1 MQEAQTSS
9 TTPMRQNAQGH
20 WVPESLIAPADK
32 LRDEVVLAIIAAA
45 REQRAQLAAFKIG
58 AMQQIADF
66 VDLSSEQYGVAWG
79 GTKGNVTLL
88 SFDGRYKLI
97 RAVGEHRKFDERIQA
112 AKVLIDQCIARW
124 SNGASP
130 EIRALVDH
138 AFRVSKAGHID
149 VNQVL
154 SLRQLNIVAVGG
166 VQATSMGVEQ
176 PAVETITGAADRHY
190 GTALRRFTGRCAAQH
205 RFRAGH
211 DNTRHKR
218 FGNVVISP
226 HFQAHDHV

>member
-9 TTPMRQNAQGH
+9 TTPMRQNAQGP
-20 WVPESLIAPADK
+20 WVPEILIAPADK

-66 VDLSSEQYGVAWG
+66 VDLSAEQYGVAWG

-112 AKVLIDQCIARW
+112 AKALIDQCIERW
-124 SNGASP
+124 SDGASS

-138 AFRVSKAGHID
+138 AFRVSKSGHID

-154 SLRQLNIVAVGG
+154 SLRQLNIDDPDWLLAMQAAVDAIQVTG
-166 VQATSMGVEQ
+166 TSQ
-176 PAVETITGAADRHY
+176 Y
-190 GTALRRFTGRCAAQH
+190 LRLYERDAHGRYIQMSLDLA
-205 RFRAGH
+205 
-211 DNTRHKR
+211 K
-218 FGNVVISP
+218 V
-226 HFQAHDHV
+226 

>member
-20 WVPESLIAPADK
+20 WVPENLIAPADK
-32 LRDEVVLAIIAAA
+32 LRDEVVMGIIAAA

-66 VDLSSEQYGVAWG
+66 VDLSAEQYGVAWG

-112 AKVLIDQCIARW
+112 AKALIDQCIERW
-124 SNGASP
+124 SDGASS

-138 AFRVSKAGHID
+138 AFRVSKSGHID

-154 SLRQLNIVAVGG
+154 SLRQLNIDDPDWLLAMQAAVDAIQVTG
-166 VQATSMGVEQ
+166 TSQ
-176 PAVETITGAADRHY
+176 Y
-190 GTALRRFTGRCAAQH
+190 LRLYERDAHGRYIQMSL
-205 RFRAGH
+205 
-211 DNTRHKR
+211 DLSK
-218 FGNVVISP
+218 V
-226 HFQAHDHV
+226 

>member
-20 WVPESLIAPADK
+20 WVPENLIAPADK

-66 VDLSSEQYGVAWG
+66 VDLSAEQYGVAWG

-112 AKVLIDQCIARW
+112 AKTLIDQCIARW
-124 SNGASP
+124 SDGASS

-138 AFRVSKAGHID
+138 AFRVSKSGHID

-154 SLRQLNIVAVGG
+154 SLHQLNIDDPDWLLAMQAAVDAIQVTG
-166 VQATSMGVEQ
+166 TSQ
-176 PAVETITGAADRHY
+176 Y
-190 GTALRRFTGRCAAQH
+190 LRLYERDAHGRYIQMSLDLA
-205 RFRAGH
+205 
-211 DNTRHKR
+211 K
-218 FGNVVISP
+218 V
-226 HFQAHDHV
+226 

>member
-1 MQEAQTSS
+1 MQEAQTAS

-20 WVPESLIAPADK
+20 WVPENLIDPADK

-66 VDLSSEQYGVAWG
+66 VDLSAEQYGVAWG

-112 AKVLIDQCIARW
+112 AKALIDQCIERW
-124 SNGASP
+124 SDGASS

-138 AFRVSKAGHID
+138 AFRVSKSGHID

-154 SLRQLNIVAVGG
+154 SLRQLNIDDPDWLLAMQAAVDAIQVTG
-166 VQATSMGVEQ
+166 TSQ
-176 PAVETITGAADRHY
+176 Y
-190 GTALRRFTGRCAAQH
+190 LRLYERDAHGRYIQMSLDLA
-205 RFRAGH
+205 
-211 DNTRHKR
+211 K
-218 FGNVVISP
+218 V
-226 HFQAHDHV
+226 

>member
-1 MQEAQTSS
+1 MQEAQTAS

-20 WVPESLIAPADK
+20 WVPENLIAPADK
-32 LRDEVVLAIIAAA
+32 LRDEVVMAIIAAA
-45 REQRAQLAAFKIG
+45 HEERSRLAAFKIN

-66 VDLSSEQYGVAWG
+66 VDLSAEQYGVAWG

-112 AKVLIDQCIARW
+112 AKALIDQCIERW
-124 SNGASP
+124 SDGASS

-138 AFRVSKAGHID
+138 AFRVSKSGHID

-154 SLRQLNIVAVGG
+154 SLRQLNIDDPDWLLAMQAAVDAIQVTG
-166 VQATSMGVEQ
+166 TSQ
-176 PAVETITGAADRHY
+176 Y
-190 GTALRRFTGRCAAQH
+190 LRLYERDGLGRYIQMSLELA
-205 RFRAGH
+205 
-211 DNTRHKR
+211 KL
-218 FGNVVISP
+218 
-226 HFQAHDHV
+226 

>member
-20 WVPESLIAPADK
+20 WVPENLIAPADK
-32 LRDEVVLAIIAAA
+32 LRDEVVMGIIAAA

-66 VDLSSEQYGVAWG
+66 VDLSAEQYGVAWG

-88 SFDGRYKLI
+88 SFYGRYKLI

-124 SNGASP
+124 SDGASS

-138 AFRVSKAGHID
+138 AFRVSKSGHID

-154 SLRQLNIVAVGG
+154 SLRQLNIDDPDWLLAMQAAVDAIQVTG
-166 VQATSMGVEQ
+166 TSQ
-176 PAVETITGAADRHY
+176 Y
-190 GTALRRFTGRCAAQH
+190 LRLYERDAHGRYIQMSLDLA
-205 RFRAGH
+205 
-211 DNTRHKR
+211 K
-218 FGNVVISP
+218 V
-226 HFQAHDHV
+226 

>member
-1 MQEAQTSS
+1 MQEAQTAS

-20 WVPESLIAPADK
+20 WVPENLIAPADK

-66 VDLSSEQYGVAWG
+66 VDLSAEQYGVAWG

-112 AKVLIDQCIARW
+112 AKALIDQCIERW
-124 SNGASP
+124 SDGASS

-138 AFRVSKAGHID
+138 AFRVSKSGHID

-154 SLRQLNIVAVGG
+154 SLRQLNIDDPDWLLAMQAAVDAIQVTG
-166 VQATSMGVEQ
+166 TSQ
-176 PAVETITGAADRHY
+176 Y
-190 GTALRRFTGRCAAQH
+190 LRLYERDAHGRYIQMSLDLA
-205 RFRAGH
+205 
-211 DNTRHKR
+211 K
-218 FGNVVISP
+218 V
-226 HFQAHDHV
+226 

>member
-1 MQEAQTSS
+1 MQEAQTCN

-20 WVPESLIAPADK
+20 WVPENLIAPADK
-32 LRDEVVLAIIAAA
+32 LRDEVVMAIIAAA
-45 REQRAQLAAFKIG
+45 REQRSLLAAFKID

-66 VDLSSEQYGVAWG
+66 VDLSAEQYGVAWG

-112 AKVLIDQCIARW
+112 AKTLIDQCIARW
-124 SNGASP
+124 SDGADAKL
-130 EIRALVDH
+130 RALVDH

-154 SLRQLNIVAVGG
+154 SLRQLNIEDADWEQAMQAIADAIQVTGTSQYLRLYERDG
-166 VQATSMGVEQ
+166 QGRYVQMSLDLAK
-176 PAVETITGAADRHY
+176 
-190 GTALRRFTGRCAAQH
+190 L
-205 RFRAGH
+205 
-211 DNTRHKR
+211 
-218 FGNVVISP
+218 
-226 HFQAHDHV
+226 

>member
-20 WVPESLIAPADK
+20 WVPENLIAPTDK

-45 REQRAQLAAFKIG
+45 REQRSQLAAFKIG

-66 VDLSSEQYGVAWG
+66 VDLSAEQYGVAWG

-112 AKVLIDQCIARW
+112 AKALIDQCIERW
-124 SNGASP
+124 SDGASS

-138 AFRVSKAGHID
+138 AFRVSKSGHID

-154 SLRQLNIVAVGG
+154 SLRQLNIDDPDWLLAMQAAVDAIQVTG
-166 VQATSMGVEQ
+166 TSQ
-176 PAVETITGAADRHY
+176 Y
-190 GTALRRFTGRCAAQH
+190 LRLYERDAQGRYIQMSLDLA
-205 RFRAGH
+205 
-211 DNTRHKR
+211 K
-218 FGNVVISP
+218 V
-226 HFQAHDHV
+226 

>member
-1 MQEAQTSS
+1 MQEAQTGS

-20 WVPESLIAPADK
+20 WVPENLIAPADK
-32 LRDEVVLAIIAAA
+32 LRDEVVLTIIAAA

-66 VDLSSEQYGVAWG
+66 VDLSAEQYGVAWG

-112 AKVLIDQCIARW
+112 AKALIDQCIERW
-124 SNGASP
+124 SDGASS

-138 AFRVSKAGHID
+138 AFRVSKSGHID

-154 SLRQLNIVAVGG
+154 SLRQLNIDDPDWLLAMQAAVDAIQVTG
-166 VQATSMGVEQ
+166 TSQ
-176 PAVETITGAADRHY
+176 Y
-190 GTALRRFTGRCAAQH
+190 LRLYERDAHGRYIQMSLDLA
-205 RFRAGH
+205 
-211 DNTRHKR
+211 K
-218 FGNVVISP
+218 V
-226 HFQAHDHV
+226 

>member
-1 MQEAQTSS
+1 MQEAQTAS

-20 WVPESLIAPADK
+20 WVPENLIAPADK
-32 LRDEVVLAIIAAA
+32 LRDEVVMGIIAAA

-66 VDLSSEQYGVAWG
+66 VDLSAEQYGVAWG

-88 SFDGRYKLI
+88 SFDGRFKLI

-112 AKVLIDQCIARW
+112 AKALIDQCIERW
-124 SNGASP
+124 SDGASS

-138 AFRVSKAGHID
+138 AFRVSKSGHID

-154 SLRQLNIVAVGG
+154 SLRQLNIDDPDWLLAMQAAVDAIQVTG
-166 VQATSMGVEQ
+166 TSQ
-176 PAVETITGAADRHY
+176 Y
-190 GTALRRFTGRCAAQH
+190 LRLYERDAHGRYIQMSLDLA
-205 RFRAGH
+205 
-211 DNTRHKR
+211 KL
-218 FGNVVISP
+218 
-226 HFQAHDHV
+226 

>member
-20 WVPESLIAPADK
+20 WVPENLIAPADK

-66 VDLSSEQYGVAWG
+66 VDLSAEQYGVAWG

-112 AKVLIDQCIARW
+112 AKALIDQCIERW
-124 SNGASP
+124 SDGASS

-138 AFRVSKAGHID
+138 AFRVSKSGHID

-154 SLRQLNIVAVGG
+154 SLRQLNIYDPDWLLAMQAAVDAIQVTG
-166 VQATSMGVEQ
+166 TSQ
-176 PAVETITGAADRHY
+176 Y
-190 GTALRRFTGRCAAQH
+190 LRLYERDAHGRYIQMSLDLA
-205 RFRAGH
+205 
-211 DNTRHKR
+211 K
-218 FGNVVISP
+218 V
-226 HFQAHDHV
+226 

>member
-1 MQEAQTSS
+1 MQEAQTAS

-20 WVPESLIAPADK
+20 WVPENLIAPADK

-45 REQRAQLAAFKIG
+45 REQRSQLAAFKIG

-66 VDLSSEQYGVAWG
+66 VDLSAEQYGVAWG

-112 AKVLIDQCIARW
+112 AKALIDQCIERW
-124 SNGASP
+124 SDGASS

-138 AFRVSKAGHID
+138 AFRVSKSGHID

-154 SLRQLNIVAVGG
+154 SLRQLNIDDPDWLLAMQAAVDAIQVTG
-166 VQATSMGVEQ
+166 TSQYLRLYER
-176 PAVETITGAADRHY
+176 D
-190 GTALRRFTGRCAAQH
+190 ALGRYIQMSLDLA
-205 RFRAGH
+205 
-211 DNTRHKR
+211 KL
-218 FGNVVISP
+218 
-226 HFQAHDHV
+226 

>member
-20 WVPESLIAPADK
+20 WVPENLIAPADK
-32 LRDEVVLAIIAAA
+32 LRDEVVMGIIATA

-66 VDLSSEQYGVAWG
+66 VDLSAEQYGVAWG

-112 AKVLIDQCIARW
+112 AKALIDQCIERW
-124 SNGASP
+124 SDGASS

-138 AFRVSKAGHID
+138 AFRVSKSGHID

-154 SLRQLNIVAVGG
+154 SLRQLNIDDPDWLLAMQAAVDAIQVTG
-166 VQATSMGVEQ
+166 TSQ
-176 PAVETITGAADRHY
+176 Y
-190 GTALRRFTGRCAAQH
+190 LRLYERDAHGRYIQMSLDLA
-205 RFRAGH
+205 
-211 DNTRHKR
+211 K
-218 FGNVVISP
+218 V
-226 HFQAHDHV
+226 

>member
-20 WVPESLIAPADK
+20 WVPENLIAPADK

-66 VDLSSEQYGVAWG
+66 VDLSAEQYGVAWG

-112 AKVLIDQCIARW
+112 AKALIDQCIERW
-124 SNGASP
+124 SDGASS

-138 AFRVSKAGHID
+138 AFRVSKSGHID

-154 SLRQLNIVAVGG
+154 SLRQLNIDDPDWLLAMQAAVDAIQVTG
-166 VQATSMGVEQ
+166 TSQ
-176 PAVETITGAADRHY
+176 Y
-190 GTALRRFTGRCAAQH
+190 LRLYERDAHGRYIQMSLDLA
-205 RFRAGH
+205 
-211 DNTRHKR
+211 K
-218 FGNVVISP
+218 V
-226 HFQAHDHV
+226 

>member
-20 WVPESLIAPADK
+20 WVPENLIAPADK

-66 VDLSSEQYGVAWG
+66 VDLSAEQYGVAWG

-112 AKVLIDQCIARW
+112 AKALIDQCIERW
-124 SNGASP
+124 SDGASS

-138 AFRVSKAGHID
+138 AFRVSKSGHID

-154 SLRQLNIVAVGG
+154 SLRQLNIDDPDWLLAM
-166 VQATSMGVEQ
+166 QASVDAIQVTGTSQ
-176 PAVETITGAADRHY
+176 Y
-190 GTALRRFTGRCAAQH
+190 LRLYERDAHGRYIQMSLDLA
-205 RFRAGH
+205 
-211 DNTRHKR
+211 K
-218 FGNVVISP
+218 V
-226 HFQAHDHV
+226 

>member
-20 WVPESLIAPADK
+20 WVPENLIAPADK

-45 REQRAQLAAFKIG
+45 REQRSQLAAFKIG

-66 VDLSSEQYGVAWG
+66 VDLSAEQYGVAWG

-112 AKVLIDQCIARW
+112 AKALIDQCIERW
-124 SNGASP
+124 SDGASS

-138 AFRVSKAGHID
+138 AFRVSKSGHID

-154 SLRQLNIVAVGG
+154 SLRQLNIDDPDWLLAMQAAVDAIQVTG
-166 VQATSMGVEQ
+166 TSQ
-176 PAVETITGAADRHY
+176 Y
-190 GTALRRFTGRCAAQH
+190 LRLYERDAHGRYIQMSLDLA
-205 RFRAGH
+205 
-211 DNTRHKR
+211 KL
-218 FGNVVISP
+218 
-226 HFQAHDHV
+226 

>member
-1 MQEAQTSS
+1 MQEAQTAS

-20 WVPESLIAPADK
+20 WVPENLIAPADK

-66 VDLSSEQYGVAWG
+66 VDLSAEQYGVAWG

-112 AKVLIDQCIARW
+112 AKALIDQCIERW
-124 SNGASP
+124 SDGASS

-138 AFRVSKAGHID
+138 AFRVSKSGHID

-154 SLRQLNIVAVGG
+154 SLRQLNIDDPDWLLAMQAAVDAIQVTG
-166 VQATSMGVEQ
+166 TSQ
-176 PAVETITGAADRHY
+176 Y
-190 GTALRRFTGRCAAQH
+190 LRLYERDAQGRYIQMSLDLA
-205 RFRAGH
+205 
-211 DNTRHKR
+211 K
-218 FGNVVISP
+218 V
-226 HFQAHDHV
+226 

>member
-9 TTPMRQNAQGH
+9 TTPMRHNAQGH
-20 WVPESLIAPADK
+20 WVPENLIVPADK

-66 VDLSSEQYGVAWG
+66 VDLSAEQYGVAWG

-112 AKVLIDQCIARW
+112 AKALIDQCIERW
-124 SNGASP
+124 SDGASS

-138 AFRVSKAGHID
+138 AFRVSKSGHID

-154 SLRQLNIVAVGG
+154 SLRQLNIDDPDWLLAMQAAVDAIQVTG
-166 VQATSMGVEQ
+166 TSQ
-176 PAVETITGAADRHY
+176 Y
-190 GTALRRFTGRCAAQH
+190 LRLYERDAHGRYIQMSLDLA
-205 RFRAGH
+205 
-211 DNTRHKR
+211 K
-218 FGNVVISP
+218 V
-226 HFQAHDHV
+226 

>member
-1 MQEAQTSS
+1 MQEAQTAS

-20 WVPESLIAPADK
+20 WVPENLIAPADK
-32 LRDEVVLAIIAAA
+32 LRDEVVMAIIAAA
-45 REQRAQLAAFKIG
+45 REQRSLLATFKIG

-66 VDLSSEQYGVAWG
+66 VDLSAEQYGVAWG

-112 AKVLIDQCIARW
+112 AKTLIDQCIARW
-124 SNGASP
+124 SDGADAKL
-130 EIRALVDH
+130 RALVDH

-154 SLRQLNIVAVGG
+154 SLRQLNIEDADWEQAMQAIADAIQVTGTSQYLRLYERDG
-166 VQATSMGVEQ
+166 LGRYVQMSLDLAK
-176 PAVETITGAADRHY
+176 
-190 GTALRRFTGRCAAQH
+190 L
-205 RFRAGH
+205 
-211 DNTRHKR
+211 
-218 FGNVVISP
+218 
-226 HFQAHDHV
+226 

>member
-1 MQEAQTSS
+1 MQEAQTAS

-20 WVPESLIAPADK
+20 WVPENLIAPADK

-66 VDLSSEQYGVAWG
+66 VDLSAEQYGVAWG

-112 AKVLIDQCIARW
+112 AKALIDQCIERW
-124 SNGASP
+124 SDGASS

-138 AFRVSKAGHID
+138 AFRVSKSGHID

-154 SLRQLNIVAVGG
+154 SLRQLNIDDPDWLLAMQAAVDAIQVTG
-166 VQATSMGVEQ
+166 TSQ
-176 PAVETITGAADRHY
+176 Y
-190 GTALRRFTGRCAAQH
+190 LRLYERDAQGRYIQMSLDLA
-205 RFRAGH
+205 
-211 DNTRHKR
+211 KL
-218 FGNVVISP
+218 
-226 HFQAHDHV
+226 

>member
-20 WVPESLIAPADK
+20 WVPENLIAPADK

-45 REQRAQLAAFKIG
+45 REQRSQLAAFKIG

-66 VDLSSEQYGVAWG
+66 VDLSAEQYGVAWG

-124 SNGASP
+124 SDGASS

-138 AFRVSKAGHID
+138 AFRVSKSGHID

-154 SLRQLNIVAVGG
+154 SLRQLNIDDPDWLLAMQAAVDAIQVTG
-166 VQATSMGVEQ
+166 TSQ
-176 PAVETITGAADRHY
+176 YLRHY
-190 GTALRRFTGRCAAQH
+190 ERDAHGRYIQMSLDLA
-205 RFRAGH
+205 
-211 DNTRHKR
+211 K
-218 FGNVVISP
+218 V
-226 HFQAHDHV
+226 

>member
-20 WVPESLIAPADK
+20 WVPENLIAPADK

-45 REQRAQLAAFKIG
+45 REQRSQLAAFKIG

-66 VDLSSEQYGVAWG
+66 VDLSAEQYGVAWG

-112 AKVLIDQCIARW
+112 AKALIDQCIERW
-124 SNGASP
+124 SDGASS

-138 AFRVSKAGHID
+138 AFRVSKSGHID

-154 SLRQLNIVAVGG
+154 SLRQLNIDDPDWLLAMQAAVDAIQVTG
-166 VQATSMGVEQ
+166 TSQ
-176 PAVETITGAADRHY
+176 Y
-190 GTALRRFTGRCAAQH
+190 LRLYERDAHGRYIQMSLDLA
-205 RFRAGH
+205 
-211 DNTRHKR
+211 K
-218 FGNVVISP
+218 V
-226 HFQAHDHV
+226 

>member
-20 WVPESLIAPADK
+20 WVPENLIAPADK
-32 LRDEVVLAIIAAA
+32 LRDEVVMGIIAAA

-66 VDLSSEQYGVAWG
+66 VDLSAEQYGVAWG

-112 AKVLIDQCIARW
+112 AKALIDQCIERW
-124 SNGASP
+124 SDGASS

-138 AFRVSKAGHID
+138 AFRVSKSGHID

-154 SLRQLNIVAVGG
+154 SLRQLNIDDPDWLLAMQAAVDAIQVTG
-166 VQATSMGVEQ
+166 TSQ
-176 PAVETITGAADRHY
+176 Y
-190 GTALRRFTGRCAAQH
+190 LRLYERDAHGRYIQMSLDLA
-205 RFRAGH
+205 
-211 DNTRHKR
+211 K
-218 FGNVVISP
+218 V
-226 HFQAHDHV
+226 

>member
-1 MQEAQTSS
+1 MQEAQTAS

-20 WVPESLIAPADK
+20 WVPENLIAPADK
-32 LRDEVVLAIIAAA
+32 LRDEVVMAIIAAA
-45 REQRAQLAAFKIG
+45 HEERSRLAVFKIN

-66 VDLSSEQYGVAWG
+66 VDLSAEQYGVAWG

-112 AKVLIDQCIARW
+112 AKALIDQCIERW
-124 SNGASP
+124 SDGASS

-138 AFRVSKAGHID
+138 AFRVSKSGHID

-154 SLRQLNIVAVGG
+154 SLRQLNIDDPDWLLAMQAAVDAIQVTG
-166 VQATSMGVEQ
+166 TSQ
-176 PAVETITGAADRHY
+176 Y
-190 GTALRRFTGRCAAQH
+190 LRLYERDGQGRYIQMSLDLA
-205 RFRAGH
+205 
-211 DNTRHKR
+211 KL
-218 FGNVVISP
+218 
-226 HFQAHDHV
+226 